1 MFKNHRFSTIS
12 NQVNP
17 TLKCF
22 RLMFDVSR
30 CLKKKS
36 QDICIA
42 ENIEVESNKE
52 SKYICITRLENAIL
66 QVQARFVEQRRQPRR
81 LARVLA
87 KHFLAV

>member
-52 SKYICITRLENAIL
+52 SKNHKARKCYFASASTVCGAEAPAEAIS
-66 QVQARFVEQRRQPRR
+66 ASTC
-81 LARVLA
+81 
-87 KHFLAV
+87 